1 MAFSKKNEFFNY
13 VCDNLAIKILT
24 GRSLPSLNKKGIYV
38 LPITKY
44 GGSEKT
50 PYPSSAI
57 VYRDP
62 MSYAHFKNVMAEKEL
77 NIGDFIYT
85 DIDREKKYIWFVAA
99 KQLAHIYSLER
110 LEDCIYNLS
119 VNRAH
124 DESTLFMPLLGRYR
138 EDNIEPKDFVNIVDK
153 YLSDGAYD
161 VILVEDY

>member
-1 MAFSKKNEFFNY
+1 
-13 VCDNLAIKILT
+13 
-24 GRSLPSLNKKGIYV
+24 
-38 LPITKY
+38 
-44 GGSEKT
+44 
-50 PYPSSAI
+50 
-57 VYRDP
+57 

-153 YLSDGAYD
+153 YLSDGTYD